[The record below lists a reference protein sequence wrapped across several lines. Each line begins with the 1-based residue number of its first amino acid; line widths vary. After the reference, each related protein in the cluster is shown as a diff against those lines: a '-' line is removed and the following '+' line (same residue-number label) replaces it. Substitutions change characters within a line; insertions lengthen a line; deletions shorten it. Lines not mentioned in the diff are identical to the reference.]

1 MKKTINALQIEIEK
15 LRKENEKLRK
25 INNSLRN
32 RETNNINSNEQKF
45 SEEQKHFFQLVEF
58 LPLGVVIYNT
68 SGKVIYVNKATL
80 DIFKLENSDT
90 FLGADIL
97 DSLPEYEKE
106 KIKVRFNK
114 ILEGKPVSTAEEKV
128 YDSKGNLMD
137 LEVISQ
143 KVDFQEEAAVMTLF
157 SDITKRKLTEKAL
170 KESEESYRRFFD
182 HSPDPIV
189 IIADGKILSYNK
201 AAIDFIEEESTN
213 SYVGLSIDSFLHP
226 DYSRQVH
233 ELLKTIDSGIQY
245 ESMTK
250 LVFITKKG
258 NEKHVEAGAVQTYF
272 QGRKAIQVVW
282 RDITNR
288 IQAYN
293 KLKTSEETYREL
305 FNTANEAIYIQ
316 NKNGEFIDV
325 NQGVINMYGYPKEFF
340 IGKTAFDLA
349 APGRNDLGRVMKQF
363 HKAFNGEPQ
372 QFEFW
377 GIRKNGE
384 IFPKVVNLYKAQY
397 FGENV
402 VYAFAV
408 DISDI
413 KNAQAKIEESEERF
427 RLLFNQAADYILI
440 FDHNHGEFPVIVNAN
455 ESALKAFGYKKDEF
469 IGMSAKKITDNE
481 TLKNVPSRLNE
492 FKQGQ
497 PLLFE
502 ACRIRK
508 DGSSFPVEVSI
519 RIITIDNKKLI
530 YSIER
535 DITERKHSEKEITR
549 LAALIEQID
558 AIAMITDI
566 NGNIEYVNPAF
577 QAITQYSPDE
587 VIGKKPNIIKS
598 GRHLDNFYQNL
609 WKTIKNGEIWNDII
623 INKKKD
629 GTLYYEDAL
638 IFPIKDRNNN
648 IINYAAIGRDITQE
662 YKLKQQLQQA
672 QKMETVGTLSGGI
685 AHDFNNLLTVIN
697 GHAEMALMKL
707 PKDAKVY
714 NDLLAITKAGKRAEK
729 VTNQLLAFS
738 RKQIHEPTILQI
750 NKTIKDLGKMLRR
763 LIPANITIKYDLM
776 DDIPNIK
783 ADPNQIEQVLINL
796 VVNAR
801 DAIEE
806 NKANNTRRIDIK
818 TQSVDLD
825 QKFVNNYPGSK
836 KGNFILISIKDSGI
850 GMDEKTKERVFEP
863 FYTTK
868 ETGKGTGLGLSMVY
882 GIIKQNSGS
891 IFIDS
896 KPYSGTTFKI
906 FWPATTDASP
916 QTTGNNLQNET
927 LAGNE
932 TILLVEDDN
941 DVRELVS
948 LALKNFGYFV
958 IEAESGLKA
967 IDYINENETAID
979 LMITDII
986 MPGINGK
993 ELASRLK
1000 EKISLDR
1007 VLFVSGYS
1015 QDHLLQN
1022 GSLQQGINFLQK
1034 PYPIDILIKKV
1045 RKILDA
1051 ANKN

>member
-1 MKKTINALQIEIEK
+1 MENTLNTLQKEIEK
-15 LRKENEKLRK
+15 LRKENEQLRK

-32 RETNNINSNEQKF
+32 RETNNKNSNEQEF

-68 SGKVIYVNKATL
+68 RGKVIYVNKATL
-80 DIFKLENSDT
+80 DIFKLENADT

-97 DSLPEYEKE
+97 DSLPDYEKD
-106 KIKVRFNK
+106 KIITRFNN
-114 ILEGKPVSTAEEKV
+114 ILEGKSVPTVEEKV
-128 YDSKGNLMD
+128 YDSKGNLMN

-143 KVDFQEEAAVMTLF
+143 KVDFQGNSAIMTLF
-157 SDITKRKLTEKAL
+157 SDITQRKLTEKAL

-213 SYVGLSIDSFLHP
+213 SYIGLSIDSFLHP
-226 DYSRQVH
+226 GYSRQVH
-233 ELLKTIDSGIQY
+233 ELLKTIDSGTQY
-245 ESMTK
+245 DSMMK

-258 NEKHVEAGAVQTYF
+258 NEKYVEAGAVQTYF
-272 QGRKAIQVVW
+272 QGQKAIQVVW

-288 IQAYN
+288 IQTYN
-293 KLKTSEETYREL
+293 KLKSSEETYREL
-305 FNTANEAIYIQ
+305 FNNANEAIYIQ
-316 NKNGEFIDV
+316 NKDGEFIDV
-325 NQGVINMYGYPKEFF
+325 NQGVISMYGYAKDFY
-340 IGKTAFDLA
+340 IGKTPCDLA
-349 APGRNDLGRVMKQF
+349 APGRNDMDLVMKQF
-363 HKAFNGEPQ
+363 YKAFNGEPQ

-384 IFPKVVNLYKAQY
+384 IFPKIIHLYKAQY
-397 FGENV
+397 FSENV

-427 RLLFNQAADYILI
+427 RLLFNNAADYILI
-440 FDHNHGEFPVIVNAN
+440 FDPNQGEFPVIVNAN
-455 ESALKAFGYKKDEF
+455 ESALKAFGYKKEEF
-469 IGMSAKKITDNE
+469 IGISAEKITDTK
-481 TLKNVPSRLNE
+481 TLKNAPSRIQEL
-492 FKQGQ
+492 KQGQ

-502 ACRIRK
+502 ARRIRK
-508 DGSSFPVEVSI
+508 DGSSFPVEVST

-530 YSIER
+530 YSIDR
-535 DITERKHSEKEITR
+535 DITERKHAEKEIAR

-577 QAITQYSPDE
+577 QTITQYTPDE
-587 VIGKKPNIIKS
+587 VIGKNPNIIKS
-598 GRHLDNFYQNL
+598 SKHSGSFYQNL
-609 WKTIKNGEIWNDII
+609 WNTIKNGEIWHDII

-629 GTLYYEDAL
+629 GTLYYEDTL
-638 IFPIKDRNNN
+638 IFPVKDRQNN
-648 IINYAAIGRDITQE
+648 IINYAAIGRDITHE

-697 GHAEMALMKL
+697 GHAEMALMKI

-738 RKQIHEPTILQI
+738 RKQIHEPTVLQI
-750 NKTIKDLGKMLRR
+750 NKTVKNLGKMLRR
-763 LIPANITIKYDLM
+763 LIQSNISIKYDLM
-776 DDIPNIK
+776 DNIPNIK
-783 ADPNQIEQVLINL
+783 ADPNQIEQILINL
-796 VVNAR
+796 VINAR
-801 DAIEE
+801 DAIDE
-806 NKANNTRRIDIK
+806 NKVNNTRQIEIK
-818 TQSVDLD
+818 TRSVKLD

-836 KGNFILISIKDSGI
+836 KGNYILISVKDSGI
-850 GMDEKTKERVFEP
+850 GMDEKIKERVFEP

-882 GIIKQNSGS
+882 GIIKQNGGS
-891 IFIDS
+891 IFIES
-896 KPYSGTTFKI
+896 KPFSGTTFKI
-906 FWPATTDASP
+906 FWPATTDISP
-916 QTTGNNLQNET
+916 QSTMNNPINET

-932 TILLVEDDN
+932 SILLVEDDN

-948 LALKNFGYFV
+948 LALKNFGYYV

-967 IDYINENETAID
+967 IDYINKNETSID

-993 ELASRLK
+993 ELALRLN

-1045 RKILDA
+1045 REILDA
-1051 ANKN
+1051 VNKN